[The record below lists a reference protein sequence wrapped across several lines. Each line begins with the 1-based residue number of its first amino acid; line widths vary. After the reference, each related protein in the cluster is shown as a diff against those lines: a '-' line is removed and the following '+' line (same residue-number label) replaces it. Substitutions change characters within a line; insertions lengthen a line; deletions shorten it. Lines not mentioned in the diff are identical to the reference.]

1 MNEIE
6 QIAVF
11 LDVENL
17 IGFCTELQLPI
28 DLAYVIDK
36 LKSDGRITV
45 RRSFGDIT
53 KALSATNQL
62 READRVR
69 RMLRD
74 NLFLHEDIP
83 YMTQHKNSA
92 DMRLAVEALYT
103 AFTLPSISKFAII
116 SGDSDYVPL
125 FLKLKEQNKTVI
137 GITGS
142 DRATAVIYRRACD
155 SLFYF
160 EDIARASIAASESD
174 FPERDMTASAD
185 AAVTPR
191 ETSEENARVE
201 QQTLRD
207 EFASLLVGAVQ
218 VLNNGGKSAFAGA
231 VQMQMRQLQADFDH
245 QRAGFH
251 SFGDLVRFAA
261 DRQMVYTT
269 GARGDDVLTLPGD
282 TTLTGQR
289 QAVST
294 AQYRMYLQDRLKCQL
309 PSSDLREHICDQAFD
324 QLTFSVDDGGILLR
338 DLSHD
343 VTDELAG
350 KKINIPQAEVFKY
363 LYTLFRA
370 RCFIFEPTD
379 YGEYNPQLTGFR
391 VQKHEW
397 DDHFVGRQLRTLD
410 GDDFEMYPDKLSQLF
425 YETESKS
432 MKIKQLLNTL
442 GIKFELGL

>member
-17 IGFCTELQLPI
+17 IGFCTELRLPI
-28 DLAYVIDK
+28 DLGDVIDK
-36 LKSDGRITV
+36 LKDAGRIAV

-62 READRVR
+62 KESDRVR

-142 DRATAVIYRRACD
+142 DRSTAVIYRRACD

-160 EDIARASIAASESD
+160 EDIARASIATSSKSD
-174 FPERDMTASAD
+174 FADDELNLPSGTDAPHRDHQD
-185 AAVTPR
+185 DHLRP
-191 ETSEENARVE
+191 E
-201 QQTLRD
+201 QQTLKD
-207 EFASLLVGAVQ
+207 EFASLLVRAVQ
-218 VLNNGGKSAFAGA
+218 ALNNSGKPASIAS

-251 SFGDLVRFAA
+251 SFSDIVRYAEE
-261 DRQMVYTT
+261 RQMVHSDGT
-269 GARGDDVLTLPGD
+269 RGNDFISLPGE

-289 QAVST
+289 YSVST
-294 AQYRMYLQDRLKCQL
+294 AQYRMFLQERLKCQL
-309 PSSDLREHICDQAFD
+309 PSTELRGHICDQAFD
-324 QLTFSVDDGGILLR
+324 QISFCVDDGGILLR

-350 KKINIPQAEVFKY
+350 KKINIPQAEAFKY

-370 RCFIFEPTD
+370 RCFSFEPTE
-379 YGEYNPQLTGFR
+379 YGEYNPRLTGFR
-391 VQKHEW
+391 AQKHEW
-397 DDHFVGRQLRTLD
+397 DDHFVGRQMKTM
-410 GDDFEMYPDKLSQLF
+410 DDEGFAMYPEKLSQLF
-425 YETESKS
+425 YETEGKS
-432 MKIKQLLNTL
+432 MHIKQLLNSL
-442 GIKFELGL
+442 GIKFEQS